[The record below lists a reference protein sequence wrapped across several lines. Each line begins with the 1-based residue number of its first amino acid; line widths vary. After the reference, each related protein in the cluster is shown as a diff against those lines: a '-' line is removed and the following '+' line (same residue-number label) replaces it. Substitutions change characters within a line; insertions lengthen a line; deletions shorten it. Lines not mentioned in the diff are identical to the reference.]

1 VSVEKVRDRDELLA
15 AIIGFDLLSLPLC
28 MGECWRV
35 RQLSCASPAWFIH
48 VDGKKAE
55 GSSGA
60 LGF

>member
-1 VSVEKVRDRDELLA
+1 
-15 AIIGFDLLSLPLC
+15 LPLC

-35 RQLSCASPAWFIH
+35 RQLSCALPGGFIH

-55 GSSGA
+55 HSPGA